1 MIKKK
6 DYNKKERIEHL
17 LELMKTKPM
26 SRHDMAQEVNMTVK
40 SVSKYIT
47 DMRFSKK
54 IYIHRYERTMGQFT
68 VYYMTGNL
76 PDAIK
81 PLAYTQDRYNK
92 IYREKM
98 GKGKKVKNQPVFI
111 PRPDYAAHWMFN
123 PC

>member
-6 DYNKKERIEHL
+6 DYNKKQRIDHL
-17 LELMKTKPM
+17 LELMKQKPM
-26 SRHDMAQEVNMTVK
+26 SRHDMATEVEMTVK

-47 DMRFSKK
+47 DMRFARK
-54 IYIHRYERTMGQFT
+54 IYIYKYQRTLGQFT
-68 VYYMTGNL
+68 VYYMTGNK

-81 PLAYTQDRYNK
+81 PLPFTQEKYNK
-92 IYREKM
+92 IYKEKM
-98 GKGKKVKNQPVFI
+98 RKLKKIKDQPPFI